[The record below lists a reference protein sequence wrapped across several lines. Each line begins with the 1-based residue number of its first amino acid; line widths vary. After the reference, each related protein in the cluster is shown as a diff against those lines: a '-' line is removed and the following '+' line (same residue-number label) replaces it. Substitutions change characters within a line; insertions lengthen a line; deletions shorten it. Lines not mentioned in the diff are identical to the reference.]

1 MAEIYPYFVTLMSY
15 SIAMT
20 HKSVSSDQIST
31 HFRLKTKSQDEFI
44 YKIDSIFTQ
53 ENLLHAF
60 YQS

>member
-1 MAEIYPYFVTLMSY
+1 MAEIHPYFVAFMSH

-44 YKIDSIFTQ
+44 YKIDSIFT
-53 ENLLHAF
+53 
-60 YQS
+60 